1 MATAR
6 SIGST
11 TGATYCAPAPFRID
25 SALVLSSGFLAT
37 LAITTVMSVLLW
49 FGVAQIDLPIWV
61 SRLFV
66 SDPVKVQAVGLA
78 IHLTMGLGFA
88 WVFAL
93 VEPHLRFSPGQN
105 GLVFGVVLWAMVQAI
120 GVPMLSEVASLIGVD
135 HSVSVGWFASRLGVR
150 AAAAS
155 LVAHLAYGVSLG
167 VVYGR
172 PQNR

>member
-6 SIGST
+6 SFGST
-11 TGATYCAPAPFRID
+11 GGTVQCGPTPSHID
-25 SALVLSSGFLAT
+25 PALVLSSGFLAT

-49 FGVAQIDLPIWV
+49 FGVAQVDLPIWV

-93 VEPHLRFSPGQN
+93 VEPRLRFSPGRN
-105 GLVFGVVLWAMVQAI
+105 GLVFGLALWLIVQAI
-120 GVPMLSEVASLIGVD
+120 GVPVLSEVASLM
-135 HSVSVGWFASRLGVR
+135 R
-150 AAAAS
+150 AD
-155 LVAHLAYGVSLG
+155 
-167 VVYGR
+167 
-172 PQNR
+172 P